1 MKLLITFDR
10 EHILFHNDIKY
21 QIELQNNENIDS
33 MYKTFIQNHL
43 VDQHHHQGIHLHL
56 FLQKHLQFFY
66 WLCSYFFFFFFFSAS
81 TVISFDSSESP
92 FFVAV
97 TSVK

>member
-43 VDQHHHQGIHLHL
+43 VDQHHHQEIHLHL
-56 FLQKHLQFFY
+56 FLQKHLQFFFIGFVLIFLLFLF
-66 WLCSYFFFFFFFSAS
+66 LCFNSDIF
-81 TVISFDSSESP
+81 
-92 FFVAV
+92 
-97 TSVK
+97 